1 MKYQRLRILKKVI
14 IVFFT
19 LFQLPRPISRFD
31 FRRLPTHFA
40 KTGHILCTIKIKQF
54 SFILGISAQLAI
66 FEFVKY
72 THGLIYHRN
81 YVGGHTVNYG
91 PSSCFVIFSL
101 KSFLDRKQVTILNNV
116 ASAPRK
122 VIAAWLGIIVKYV
135 EDNCIV

>member
-1 MKYQRLRILKKVI
+1 MSVRLSATSDSFCQNESH
-14 IVFFT
+14 IVYNKNN
-19 LFQLPRPISRFD
+19 SEK
-31 FRRLPTHFA
+31 H
-40 KTGHILCTIKIKQF
+40 F
-54 SFILGISAQLAI
+54 SFIIGISAQLAI

-135 EDNCIV
+135 DDNCIV